1 MSVKRPTPP
10 PGLGTDGRR
19 LWRDINTGYE
29 LAPHEL
35 AVLAEACRVTD
46 RLTGIA
52 TALADA
58 PLTVAG
64 STGQPRAHPLLA
76 EARMQ
81 ARVLESLARALAIP
95 LPNESV
101 GRRRSPT
108 ARENAMTRWRGDGA
122 A

>member
-1 MSVKRPTPP
+1 VGRPARTRAPLERLPTRLASAHVKILDIKILEIKKVDGDTLRMSVKRPTTP

-46 RLTGIA
+46 RLAGIA

-58 PLTVAG
+58 P
-64 STGQPRAHPLLA
+64 
-76 EARMQ
+76 
-81 ARVLESLARALAIP
+81 
-95 LPNESV
+95 
-101 GRRRSPT
+101 
-108 ARENAMTRWRGDGA
+108 
-122 A
+122 